1 MSRKLTD
8 NMKILLVANTD
19 WYLYNFRRGLA
30 LSLRRQGH
38 KVLLV
43 SPAGPYSEKLT
54 ELGLEWRAVP
64 ISRSGLN
71 PFQELKSILW
81 LKKLIQ
87 EEEVEIVH
95 GFTIKGAVYSSIA
108 ARLAGVSARVCSIDG
123 LGYVFASSDLKARI
137 LRPIVQGLFKLAL
150 RGDGTR
156 LILQNKDDVSLFVD
170 RGISSAEHTR
180 LILGAGVDCRR
191 FTRGG
196 ERVEGQPLRVLL
208 AARLLWKK
216 GIGEYIEMA
225 RLLKSQGR
233 NIEFLLAG
241 SPDPGNPDSVP
252 EEIVKSWVQEGL
264 INWLGHVPDIASVLS
279 TVHVVTLPSAYREGL
294 PTSLTEA
301 ASCGL
306 PLVTTD
312 NPGCREVV
320 THEVDG
326 LMVPVNDGK
335 ALAEAVA
342 RLADDPDLAGRLGE
356 AARNKARTQ
365 FDEQIVIQKTEVIYS
380 ELANGHRYGPKEQ
393 GHAADA

>member
-1 MSRKLTD
+1 
-8 NMKILLVANTD
+8 MKILLVANTD

-38 KVLLV
+38 EVLLV
-43 SPAGPYSEKLT
+43 SPAGPYAQKLI
-54 ELGLEWRAVP
+54 ELGLRWQAVP

-71 PFQELKSILW
+71 PIKEIQSIFW
-81 LKKLIQ
+81 LKRLIC
-87 EEEVEIVH
+87 EEKIEIVH

-108 ARLAGVSARVCSIDG
+108 ASWAGVSARVCSIDG

-137 LRPIVQGLFKLAL
+137 LRPIVQALFKLAL
-150 RGDGTR
+150 HGDGTR
-156 LILQNKDDVSLFVD
+156 LILQNKDDVSLFVN
-170 RGISSAEHTR
+170 RRLSNAEHTR

-191 FTRGG
+191 FVRGG

-216 GIGEYIEMA
+216 GIAEYIEMA
-225 RLLKSQGR
+225 RTLKAQGR
-233 NIEFLLAG
+233 NIEFILAG
-241 SPDPGNPDSVP
+241 SPDLGNPDSVP
-252 EEIVKSWVQEGL
+252 EELVKAWVEEGL
-264 INWLGHVPDIASVLS
+264 ISWLGHVPDIAEVLS

-301 ASCGL
+301 AACGL

-326 LMVPVNDGK
+326 LMIPINDGK
-335 ALAEAVA
+335 ALAEAIA
-342 RLADDPDLAGRLGE
+342 RLADDPALANRLGA
-356 AARNKARTQ
+356 AARHKALTQ
-365 FDEQIVIQKTEVIYS
+365 FDEQIVIEKTEGVYL
-380 ELANGHRYGPKEQ
+380 ELAAGGT
-393 GHAADA
+393 